1 LESSSSLSFKIIIK
15 SAVKIDDGRAI
26 TAIPKIDESIV
37 KVLPTTVTGYKSPY
51 PTVVSDTVAQYRALK
66 KFLKVSGSTL
76 YTIKADTKI

>member
-1 LESSSSLSFKIIIK
+1 MR
-15 SAVKIDDGRAI
+15 D
-26 TAIPKIDESIV
+26 IV

-76 YTIKADTKI
+76 YTIKADTKNIADSNAENNSKKVHAVFQCCHD